1 VIHLTPI
8 DILLAGLQALQEYLS
23 AHVLT
28 CLIPAF
34 FIAGAIAVFVSKKS
48 VLKYF
53 GADTK
58 KYISYPVA
66 ALSGTILAVCSCTIL
81 PLFTS
86 IHKRG
91 AGIGPATAF
100 LFSGPAINILAI
112 VLTAQVLGYNIG
124 LARAVAAVLMA
135 VVIGLLMAFIFRK
148 EESGKKN
155 DDKNMFT
162 VQTGEEK
169 SSRPVWI
176 SLLFL
181 VLLVLILLIGA
192 ASSSYIPWIPKLAIV
207 YFLTLVVSG
216 ILIFYYTRDEVKN
229 WGKETWG
236 LTKKIFPIL
245 LVGVF
250 IVGIIGGI
258 AAYFMPGTDPANAL
272 GVAVAPYIGGN
283 DIVSCFLASVIGAI
297 LYMPTLLE
305 VAIVGNL
312 FGYSSGIMGGGPA
325 LALLLAG
332 PSLSLPSMV
341 VITKVMGA
349 KKALVYFILVI
360 VIAALVGFVYGMIAG

>member
-1 VIHLTPI
+1 MTPI
-8 DILLAGLQALQEYLS
+8 DILFAGIEALLEYLS

-28 CLIPAF
+28 CLIPVF
-34 FIAGAIAVFVSKKS
+34 FIAGAIAVFVSKQS

-53 GADTK
+53 CAHTK
-58 KYISYPVA
+58 RYISYPVA

-91 AGIGPATAF
+91 AGIGPASAF

-112 VLTAQVLGYNIG
+112 VLTAQVLGYDIG
-124 LARAVAAVLMA
+124 LVRAIAAITMA
-135 VVIGLLMAFIFRK
+135 VVIGLLMALIFRR
-148 EESGKKN
+148 EESEKHK
-155 DDKNMFT
+155 DDKDIFA

-176 SLLFL
+176 SLMFL
-181 VLLVLILLIGA
+181 VLLVLILVIGA
-192 ASSSYIPWIPKLAIV
+192 ASSNYIDWVPKLAIV

-216 ILIFYYTRDEVKN
+216 ILIFYYTRDEVKS
-229 WGKETWG
+229 WGMETWS

-258 AAYFMPGTDPANAL
+258 AAYFMPGTDPANAV
-272 GVAVAPYIGGN
+272 GVAVKPYIGGN
-283 DIVSCFLASVIGAI
+283 DIFSCFLASVIGAI

-312 FGYSSGIMGGGPA
+312 FGYSAGLMGGGPA
-325 LALLLAG
+325 IALLL
-332 PSLSLPSMV
+332 
-341 VITKVMGA
+341 
-349 KKALVYFILVI
+349 
-360 VIAALVGFVYGMIAG
+360 VGHL

>member
-1 VIHLTPI
+1 MEII
-8 DILLAGLQALQEYLS
+8 DILIAGLQALQEYLS

-34 FIAGAIAVFVSKKS
+34 FIAGAIAVFVSQKS

-53 GADTK
+53 GAHTK

-100 LFSGPAINILAI
+100 LLSGPAINILAI
-112 VLTAQVLGYNIG
+112 VLTAQVLGYDIG
-124 LARAVAAVLMA
+124 LARAVAAILMSI
-135 VVIGLLMAFIFRK
+135 VIGLLMAFIFRK
-148 EESGKKN
+148 EESEKHK
-155 DDKNMFT
+155 DDKDIFT
-162 VQTGEEK
+162 SQIVEK
-169 SSRPVWI
+169 DNKRPVWM

-192 ASSSYIPWIPKLAIV
+192 ASSNYIPWVPKLAIV
-207 YFLTLVVSG
+207 YILTLFVSV

-229 WGKETWG
+229 WGNETWC
-236 LTKKIFPIL
+236 LAKKIFPIL
-245 LVGVF
+245 LIGVF
-250 IVGIIGGI
+250 IIGIIGGI

-283 DIVSCFLASVIGAI
+283 DIFSCLLASVIGAVM
-297 LYMPTLLE
+297 YMPTLLE

-312 FGYSSGIMGGGPA
+312 FGYSAGIMGGGPA

-332 PSLSLPSMV
+332 PSLSLPSMI
-341 VITKVMGA
+341 VITKVMGM
-349 KKALVYFILVI
+349 KKAFVYFALVI
-360 VIAALVGFVYGMIAG
+360 VIAALCGFVYGMIAG

>member
-1 VIHLTPI
+1 MNPI
-8 DILLAGLQALQEYLS
+8 DIFIAGIEALMDYLS

-53 GADTK
+53 GANTK

-112 VLTAQVLGYNIG
+112 VLTAQVLGYDIG
-124 LARAVAAVLMA
+124 LARAVAAILMS

-148 EESGKKN
+148 EESEKHK
-155 DDKNMFT
+155 DDNNMFAS
-162 VQTGEEK
+162 QTGEEK

-192 ASSSYIPWIPKLAIV
+192 ASSEYVPWVPKLAIV

-245 LVGVF
+245 LIGVF
-250 IVGIIGGI
+250 IVGIIGGV
-258 AAYFMPGTDPANAL
+258 AAYFMPGADPANAV

-283 DIVSCFLASVIGAI
+283 DIFSCFFASVIGAI

-312 FGYSSGIMGGGPA
+312 FGYSAGIMGGGPA

-341 VITKVMGA
+341 VITKVMGV
-349 KKALVYFILVI
+349 KKALTYFVLVI
-360 VIAALVGFVYGMIAG
+360 IIAALCGFVYGMIAG

>member
-1 VIHLTPI
+1 MTPI
-8 DILLAGLQALQEYLS
+8 DIIIAGFQMLQEYLS

-34 FIAGAIAVFVSKKS
+34 FIAGAIAVFVSKQS

-53 GADTK
+53 GAHTK

-66 ALSGTILAVCSCTIL
+66 ALSGTILAVCSCTVL

-91 AGIGPATAF
+91 AGIGPASAF

-112 VLTAQVLGYNIG
+112 VLTAQVLGYDIG
-124 LARAVAAVLMA
+124 LARAIAAILMA

-148 EESGKKN
+148 DESEKQKN
-155 DDKNMFT
+155 NNDIFAGQPD
-162 VQTGEEK
+162 EEK
-169 SSRPVWI
+169 RSRPVWI
-176 SLLFL
+176 SLVFL
-181 VLLVLILLIGA
+181 VLLVLILVIGA
-192 ASSSYIPWIPKLAIV
+192 ASSEYIPWVPKLAIV
-207 YFLTLVVSG
+207 YVLTLAVSV

-229 WGKETWG
+229 WGYETWC
-236 LTKKIFPIL
+236 LVKKIFPIL
-245 LVGVF
+245 LIGVF
-250 IVGIIGGI
+250 IVGIIGGV
-258 AAYFMPGTDPANAL
+258 AAYFLPGSDPTNAL

-283 DIVSCFLASVIGAI
+283 DIFSCFLASVIGAI

-312 FGYSSGIMGGGPA
+312 FGYSAGIMGGGPA

-332 PSLSLPSMV
+332 PSLSLPNMV
-341 VITKVMGA
+341 VITRVMGIKRA
-349 KKALVYFILVI
+349 FVYFILVI
-360 VIAALVGFVYGMIAG
+360 ISAALIGFVYGMIGG

>member
-1 VIHLTPI
+1 MEII
-8 DILLAGLQALQEYLS
+8 DIFIAGLKALQEYLS

-34 FIAGAIAVFVSKKS
+34 FIAGAIVVFVSQKN

-53 GADTK
+53 GAHTK
-58 KYISYPVA
+58 KYISYPVS

-86 IHKRG
+86 IQKRG

-112 VLTAQVLGYNIG
+112 VLTAQVLGYDIG
-124 LARAVAAVLMA
+124 IARAVSSVLMA
-135 VVIGLLMAFIFRK
+135 IVIGLLMAFIFRK
-148 EESGKKN
+148 EESEKKN
-155 DDKNMFT
+155 DNTDIFAVKP
-162 VQTGEEK
+162 GEEK

-181 VLLVLILLIGA
+181 VSLVLILIIGA
-192 ASSSYIPWIPKLAIV
+192 ASSDFIPWVPKLAIV
-207 YFLTLVVSG
+207 YILTLVVSVV
-216 ILIFYYTRDEVKN
+216 LIFYYTRDEVKN
-229 WGKETWG
+229 WGKETWC

-245 LVGVF
+245 LLGVF
-250 IVGIIGGI
+250 VVGIIGGV
-258 AAYFMPGTDPANAL
+258 AAFFVPGSDSTNSIGLLVKPF
-272 GVAVAPYIGGN
+272 IGGN
-283 DIVSCFLASVIGAI
+283 SIFSCFFASVIGAI

-305 VAIVGNL
+305 VPIVGNL
-312 FGYSSGIMGGGPA
+312 FGYSTGLMGGGPA
-325 LALLLAG
+325 LALLISG
-332 PSLSLPSMV
+332 PSLSLPSMI

-349 KKALVYFILVI
+349 KKALVYFALVI
-360 VIAALVGFVYGMIAG
+360 VIAALVGFVYGMIVG

>member
-1 VIHLTPI
+1 M
-8 DILLAGLQALQEYLS
+8 LQEYLS

-34 FIAGAIAVFVSKKS
+34 FIAGAIAVFVSKQS

-53 GADTK
+53 GAHTK

-66 ALSGTILAVCSCTIL
+66 ALSGTILAVCSCTVL

-91 AGIGPATAF
+91 AGIGPASAF

-112 VLTAQVLGYNIG
+112 VLTAQVLGYDIG
-124 LARAVAAVLMA
+124 LARAIAAILMA
-135 VVIGLLMAFIFRK
+135 VVIGMLMAFIFRK
-148 EESGKKN
+148 DESEKQKKN
-155 DDKNMFT
+155 NDIFAA
-162 VQTGEEK
+162 QSGEEK
-169 SSRPVWI
+169 SNRPIWI

-181 VLLVLILLIGA
+181 ILLVLILVIGA
-192 ASSSYIPWIPKLAIV
+192 ASSEYIPWVPKLAIV
-207 YFLTLVVSG
+207 YILTLAVSV

-229 WGKETWG
+229 WGYETWC
-236 LTKKIFPIL
+236 LVKKIFPIL
-245 LVGVF
+245 LIGVF
-250 IVGIIGGI
+250 IVGIIGGV
-258 AAYFMPGTDPANAL
+258 AAYFLPGSDPTNAL

-283 DIVSCFLASVIGAI
+283 DIFSCFLASVIGAI

-312 FGYSSGIMGGGPA
+312 FGYSAGIMGGGPA

-332 PSLSLPSMV
+332 PSLSLPNMV
-341 VITKVMGA
+341 VITRVMGMKRA
-349 KKALVYFILVI
+349 FVYFILVI
-360 VIAALVGFVYGMIAG
+360 ISAALIGFIYGMIVG

>member
-1 VIHLTPI
+1 MSPI
-8 DILLAGLQALQEYLS
+8 DIIIAGFEMLMEYLS

-34 FIAGAIAVFVSKKS
+34 FIAGAIAVFVSKQS
-48 VLKYF
+48 VMKYF
-53 GADTK
+53 GANTK

-66 ALSGTILAVCSCTIL
+66 ALSGTILAVCSCTVL

-91 AGIGPATAF
+91 AGIGPASAF

-112 VLTAQVLGYNIG
+112 VLTAQVLGYDIG
-124 LARAVAAVLMA
+124 LARAIAAIVMA

-148 EESGKKN
+148 EEFEKKKENN
-155 DDKNMFT
+155 DMFAG
-162 VQTGEEK
+162 QQGEEK
-169 SSRPVWI
+169 SSRPIWI

-181 VLLVLILLIGA
+181 VLLVLILVIGA
-192 ASSSYIPWIPKLAIV
+192 ASSEYIPWVPKLAIV
-207 YFLTLVVSG
+207 YMLTLVVSG

-229 WGKETWG
+229 WGMETWG

-250 IVGIIGGI
+250 IVGIIGGV
-258 AAYFMPGTDPANAL
+258 AAYFLPGTDPANAL

-283 DIVSCFLASVIGAI
+283 DIFSCFLASVIGAI

-312 FGYSSGIMGGGPA
+312 FGYSAGIMGGGPA

-332 PSLSLPSMV
+332 PSLSLPNMV
-341 VITKVMGA
+341 VITKVMGV
-349 KKALVYFILVI
+349 KKALVYFALVI
-360 VIAALVGFVYGMIAG
+360 IIATLVGFMYGIIAG

>member
-1 VIHLTPI
+1 MSPI
-8 DILLAGLQALQEYLS
+8 DIIIAGFDMLMEYLS

-34 FIAGAIAVFVSKKS
+34 FIAGAIAVFVSKQS
-48 VLKYF
+48 VMKYF
-53 GADTK
+53 GAHTK

-66 ALSGTILAVCSCTIL
+66 ALSGTILAVCSCTVL

-91 AGIGPATAF
+91 AGIGPASAF

-112 VLTAQVLGYNIG
+112 VLTAQVLGYDIG
-124 LARAVAAVLMA
+124 LARAIAAIVMA

-148 EESGKKN
+148 EESEQKKDN
-155 DDKNMFT
+155 HDIFV

-169 SSRPVWI
+169 SSRPLWI
-176 SLLFL
+176 SLLFFVSL
-181 VLLVLILLIGA
+181 VSILVIGA
-192 ASSSYIPWIPKLAIV
+192 ASSDFIPWVPKLAIV
-207 YFLTLVVSG
+207 YMITLVISG

-229 WGKETWG
+229 WGMETWG

-250 IVGIIGGI
+250 IVGIIGGV
-258 AAYFMPGTDPANAL
+258 AAFFLPGADPANAL

-283 DIVSCFLASVIGAI
+283 DIFSCFLASVIGAV

-312 FGYSSGIMGGGPA
+312 FGYSAGIMGGGPA

-332 PSLSLPSMV
+332 PSLSLPNMV
-341 VITKVMGA
+341 VITKVMGM
-349 KKALVYFILVI
+349 KKAFVYFVLVI
-360 VIAALVGFVYGMIAG
+360 IIAALVGFMYGMIAG

>member
-1 VIHLTPI
+1 MQFI
-8 DILLAGLQALQEYLS
+8 DIFIAGLNALREYLS

-34 FIAGAIAVFVSKKS
+34 FIAGAIAVFVSKQS

-53 GADTK
+53 GAKTN

-66 ALSGTILAVCSCTIL
+66 AVSGSILAVCSCTVL
-81 PLFTS
+81 PLFAS

-91 AGIGPATAF
+91 AGIGPASAF

-112 VLTAQVLGYNIG
+112 VLTAQVLGYDIG
-124 LARAVAAVLMA
+124 LARAIAAIIMA
-135 VVIGLLMAFIFRK
+135 IVIGLLMAFIFRREK
-148 EESGKKN
+148 IEKKN
-155 DDKNMFT
+155 DNNMFAD
-162 VQTGEEK
+162 QTDEEK
-169 SSRPVWI
+169 STRPVWI

-181 VLLVLILLIGA
+181 VLLILILVIGA
-192 ASSSYIPWIPKLAIV
+192 ASTSYIPWVSKLAFV

-216 ILIFYYTRDEVKN
+216 ILIFYYTRNEVKN
-229 WGKETWG
+229 WGMETWG
-236 LTKKIFPIL
+236 FFKKIFPIL
-245 LVGVF
+245 LIGVF
-250 IVGIIGGI
+250 IVGIIGGV
-258 AAYFMPGTDPANAL
+258 AAYFMPDANPVNAL

-283 DIVSCFLASVIGAI
+283 NIFSCFLASVVGAI

-312 FGYSSGIMGGGPA
+312 FGYSTGIMGGGPA

-332 PSLSLPSMV
+332 PSLSLPNMV
-341 VITKVMGA
+341 VITKVMGI
-349 KKALVYFILVI
+349 KKALVYFALVI
-360 VIAALVGFVYGMIAG
+360 VIAALVGFVYGMIVG